1 MREVSDDEKNIHS
14 RFFFNEFESSCVDSK
29 TTPRLYEIFLLREVI
44 CIERSVTFHCY
55 VRCIGGFFTIPAST
69 VSQLVR
75 WAITSY
81 HCDCKG
87 IIDTIS
93 GI

>member
-1 MREVSDDEKNIHS
+1 MREISDDEKNIHT
-14 RFFFNEFESSCVDSK
+14 RLFFNEIESSCVDSK
-29 TTPRLYEIFLLREVI
+29 TTPLLCEIFLLREMI
-44 CIERSVTFHCY
+44 CIETSVTFHY
-55 VRCIGGFFTIPAST
+55 YIGQFFTIPVST

-75 WAITSY
+75 WSIISY

-87 IIDTIS
+87 IVDTIS

>member
-1 MREVSDDEKNIHS
+1 MTRKIYFQD
-14 RFFFNEFESSCVDSK
+14 FFNEIESSCVDSK
-29 TTPRLYEIFLLREVI
+29 TTPLLCEIFLLRELI
-44 CIERSVTFHCY
+44 CIERSVTFHHY
-55 VRCIGGFFTIPAST
+55 IGRFFTIPAST

-75 WAITSY
+75 WAIISY

-87 IIDTIS
+87 IVDTIS